1 MWFQKMKRK
10 LGVSE
15 IVAAMMLLLI
25 TVAIGTALY
34 LYLYSRAIAYQQS
47 LSQELVAEEVRLK
60 QQLTILLVKGDSK
73 SKTITVY
80 LATSDAPVELN
91 GIYVNNTLVKNYNPP
106 IHLNA
111 STISKITITSPPI
124 PLASGNIV
132 YVKIIYAGGYS
143 YAEASGEVT

>member
-1 MWFQKMKRK
+1 MKRK

-47 LSQELVAEEVRLK
+47 VSQELVAEELRSK
-60 QQLTILLVKGDSK
+60 QQLIVLLAYGNS
-73 SKTITVY
+73 TTNTVTLY
-80 LATSDAPVELN
+80 LATGNAPVEVN
-91 GIYVNNTLVKNYNPP
+91 GIYVNNTLAQEYNPP

-111 STISKITITSPPI
+111 SAISKITINSPI
-124 PLASGNIV
+124 PLASGNII
-132 YVKIIYAGGYS
+132 YIKIIYAGGYS